1 MPPLLRLLLPLLVSA
16 SSHAGDELIAITPEK
31 AARTEIATAVVA
43 DLKGDGGI
51 RLPAQVVVPPAGTEV
66 IAAPLPAM
74 VANVRVAYGESVK
87 KGQVL
92 ARLQGAQL
100 LELQREFATARTQ
113 AELAAQ
119 NLRRDESLHADGII
133 ARGRLDTTR
142 ATERTAAL
150 QLAEKRE
157 ALRLAGVAEPAG
169 NAGSMGATGNGAPT
183 LSGGAEIRAPF
194 DGVIL
199 EAKAQPGQRVEAATP
214 LFILGRLAPLWL
226 EIQATPALAADIAP
240 GDSVSVANCASPA
253 RVTLVA
259 PQMQAASQS
268 LLIRAEVADPRGCV
282 RPFQYV
288 QATIVAASR
297 AAAGTWRLPPRA
309 VIRHQGQTWVFVE
322 TKGGFKPTAVKVVA
336 ESPDVVLVAADLA
349 KDARVVIRGASV
361 LKAAWLGLGA
371 GEAE

>member
-1 MPPLLRLLLPLLVSA
+1 MPPHLRLLRLLLPLLVSV
-16 SSHAGDELIAITPEK
+16 SSHAADELIAITPEK
-31 AARTEIATAVVA
+31 AARAEIATAVVA

-133 ARGRLDTTR
+133 ARGRLDSTR

-157 ALRLAGVAEPAG
+157 ALRLAGVTEP
-169 NAGSMGATGNGAPT
+169 TGNGAPT

-282 RPFQYV
+282 RPFQYL
-288 QATIVAASR
+288 QATIVAAGKT
-297 AAAGTWRLPPRA
+297 AAGTWRLPPRA

>member
-1 MPPLLRLLLPLLVSA
+1 MPPLHNLLRLLLPLLVST
-16 SSHAGDELIAITPEK
+16 SSHAADELIAIAPEK
-31 AARTEIATAVVA
+31 AARAEIATAVVA

-66 IAAPLPAM
+66 IAAPLAAM
-74 VANVRVAYGESVK
+74 IANVRVAYGESVK

-133 ARGRLDTTR
+133 ARVRLDATR
-142 ATERTAAL
+142 AADRTAAL

-157 ALRLAGVAEPAG
+157 ALRLVGIAEPAG
-169 NAGSMGATGNGAPT
+169 NAGNGAVA

-240 GDSVSVANCASPA
+240 GDLVSVANCASPA

-259 PQMQAASQS
+259 PHMQAASQS
-268 LLIRAEVADPRGCV
+268 LLIRAEVANPRGCV

-288 QATIVAASR
+288 QATVTASSQ
-297 AAAGTWRLPPRA
+297 AAAGTWRLPPSA
-309 VIRHQGQTWVFVE
+309 LTRHQGQTWVFVE
-322 TKGGFKPTAVKVVA
+322 TAGGFRPTAVKIVA
-336 ESPDVVLVAADLA
+336 ESPDMVLVASDLA
-349 KDARVVIRGASV
+349 KDARVAIRGVAV
-361 LKAAWLGLGA
+361 LKAAWLGLGG
-371 GEAE
+371 GEAK